1 MSTGYWVSG
10 QFFAA
15 ALTDG
20 STLVLCKGAVGR
32 AGRSVVTHHDTPD
45 AAIESYQALEKQF
58 KDEGYEE
65 ELMPQHISKSLKRHL
80 TKEPLAKLA
89 VPVRFK
95 SVNEAFV

>member
-10 QFFAA
+10 QVFAA

-32 AGRSVVTHHDTPD
+32 AGRSVVTHHDTTD

-58 KDEGYEE
+58 KDEGYDEE
-65 ELMPQHISKSLKRHL
+65 ILPQHIGKSLKRHL
-80 TKEPLAKLA
+80 SKEPLAGLELPLK
-89 VPVRFK
+89 FK
-95 SVNEAFV
+95 SKVEAFV